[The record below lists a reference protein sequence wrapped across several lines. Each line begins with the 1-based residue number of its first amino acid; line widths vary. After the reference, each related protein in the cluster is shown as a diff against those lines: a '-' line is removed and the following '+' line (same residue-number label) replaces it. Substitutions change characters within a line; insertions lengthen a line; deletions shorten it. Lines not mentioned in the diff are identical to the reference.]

1 MLVEGPSD
9 ELVFQKLYMQTN
21 DRKLPIEDGID
32 VISVQSLAFK
42 RFLDIANLLE
52 KKVAVITDN
61 DGDYVKNINNK
72 YANYLTKSIFL

>member
-1 MLVEGPSD
+1 
-9 ELVFQKLYMQTN
+9 MQTN

-52 KKVAVITDN
+52 KK
-61 DGDYVKNINNK
+61 
-72 YANYLTKSIFL
+72 

>member
-52 KKVAVITDN
+52 KK
-61 DGDYVKNINNK
+61 
-72 YANYLTKSIFL
+72 